1 MNVILGFVSFFLALA
16 FSVYSGSLATF
27 VVEVGM
33 LSVGLVLCRWGER
46 SREEFVFA
54 SSTFFSAFIVY
65 ALCAFFSVYFYRASG
80 EEFLFV
86 IDQNSFFKFS
96 NWAIDEGSL
105 LGIIHDT
112 YSGRKDFFG
121 DVALFRC
128 VQGIIAHIAHTYLD
142 GHKPEV
148 LIALSFGASA
158 YIPIFL
164 YKILS
169 FRLSFGDA
177 FKYALVFATFSHLL
191 YYSALIIRDLPILL
205 VFTVAFWF
213 FFREFSFARLAG
225 IGFMSL
231 CAFSLRPES
240 GLLFLPLAFMYV
252 WEKMRGNGA
261 RGPLLFLGGVIGVL
275 SLFVI
280 GGRLASSLAGYAEI
294 AVGYAEFTHSENLD
308 SGGLSVYIAMLPIG
322 LRECVRVLNGF
333 FPAITGISTIVSFF
347 RFGYTLPSIIH
358 LTLLC
363 VGHFFLVVLFLKSC
377 FRMRTIWSFLRQNSI
392 MLSCVIGTVPLILG
406 NSVSYSHRRV
416 LFAYLLLYVLYL
428 FATKKE
434 SVGGLR

>member
-1 MNVILGFVSFFLALA
+1 MNVILGLVSFFLALA
-16 FSVYSGSLATF
+16 FSVYSGSFATF

-33 LSVGLVLCRWGER
+33 LSCGLVLCRWGGR
-46 SREEFVFA
+46 SREEVIFA

-65 ALCAFFSVYFYRASG
+65 ALCAFFSVYFYRVSG
-80 EEFLFV
+80 EEFLFT

-96 NWAIDEGSL
+96 NWAVDEGSVW
-105 LGIIHDT
+105 GIIRDT
-112 YSGRKDFFG
+112 YSVRKDFFG

-128 VQGIIAHIAHTYLD
+128 AQGIVAHIAHAYLD

-148 LIALSFGASA
+148 LIALSFGLSA

-169 FRLSFGDA
+169 LKFPFLDA
-177 FKYALVFATFSHLL
+177 FKYALIFATFSHLL
-191 YYSALIIRDLPILL
+191 YYSALIVRDIPVLL
-205 VFTVAFWF
+205 VFTIAFWF

-225 IGFMSL
+225 IGIMTL

-252 WEKMRGNGA
+252 WEKMKGNDV
-261 RGPLLFLGGVIGVL
+261 RGPLLFLGGLIGVL

-294 AVGYAEFTHSENLD
+294 AVGYAEFSQAEMEAGAF
-308 SGGLSVYIAMLPIG
+308 SAAMAHLPVGI
-322 LRECVRVLNGF
+322 REVVRVANGF
-333 FPAITGISTIVSFF
+333 FPLLTGVSLTISFF
-347 RFGYTLPSIIH
+347 RLGYDISAIVH
-358 LTLLC
+358 LSLQV
-363 VGHFFLVVLFLKSC
+363 VGHFFWAIFFLKSC
-377 FRMRTIWSFLRQNSI
+377 FRMRTIWNFLRQNSI
-392 MLSCVIGTVPLILG
+392 MLSCAIGTFPLILG

-428 FATKKE
+428 FATKKRE
-434 SVGGLR
+434 NGR